1 MNILIIPS
9 FFQTKKNPT
18 LGSFFW
24 EQAKALQKIGHQV
37 SIIYCDTYSIKCI
50 GDFFQYEEEQITEIE
65 GIIIYRKKCF
75 CPAKHGMDGYRPK
88 FADEILS
95 LYKKYLCGKKIDV
108 IHAHCCVWA
117 GYAAMKLSNYTG
129 IPYLI
134 TEHATMFQLH
144 RDKIS
149 SKNSECIKEVFQ
161 KAAKL
166 ICVSGAFRNL
176 LSDYRSDIE
185 VIGNVVNCDRFHIM
199 EKTDTNKKIEFL
211 TVCYMVDEAMLKKK
225 GIDILLK
232 AWKKFSLKNPNAT
245 LTIGGSGRGK
255 EKALEW
261 VKEFGIQDSVK
272 FVGQLSREQ
281 VAHHMQQCDC
291 FVLPS
296 RYETFGVVYI
306 EAMACGKPVIAV
318 KNGGPD
324 DFVNDFNGI
333 LIESEDIEALEDAM
347 NDMALNY
354 NHYDSQKIA
363 NFIRNQFSEET
374 IAKRLEAVYK
384 EILN

>member
-1 MNILIIPS
+1 MNIVIIPA

-18 LGSFFW
+18 FGSFFMD
-24 EQAKALQKIGHQV
+24 QAKALQKSGHHV
-37 SIIYCDTYSIKCI
+37 SILYCDTYSVKCLK
-50 GDFFQYEEEQITEIE
+50 DFVRYEEENVTEIE
-65 GIIIYRKKCF
+65 DIKIYRKKCF
-75 CPAKHGMDGYRPK
+75 CPAKHGMDGYRNAFTK
-88 FADEILS
+88 GIIE
-95 LYKKYLCGKKIDV
+95 LYERYLHGGQVDI

-129 IPYLI
+129 IPYLV

-149 SKNSECIKEVFQ
+149 SKNDECIKEVFQ
-161 KAAKL
+161 KASKL

-185 VIGNVVNCDRFHIM
+185 VIGNVVNCDRFHII
-199 EKTDTNKKIEFL
+199 EKADTNKKIEFL
-211 TVCYMVDEAMLKKK
+211 TVCYMVDEAMLQKK

-232 AWKKFSLKNPNAT
+232 AWKNFSLKNPNAT
-245 LTIGGSGRGK
+245 LTIGGGGQGK

-281 VAHHMQQCDC
+281 VAQHMQQCDC

-333 LIESEDIEALEDAM
+333 LIESEDIEALADAM
-347 NDMALNY
+347 NDIALNY
-354 NHYDSQKIA
+354 KHYDSYEISGYV
-363 NFIRNQFSEET
+363 RNQFSEET
-374 IAKRLEAVYK
+374 IAKKLETVYK
-384 EILN
+384 EILG